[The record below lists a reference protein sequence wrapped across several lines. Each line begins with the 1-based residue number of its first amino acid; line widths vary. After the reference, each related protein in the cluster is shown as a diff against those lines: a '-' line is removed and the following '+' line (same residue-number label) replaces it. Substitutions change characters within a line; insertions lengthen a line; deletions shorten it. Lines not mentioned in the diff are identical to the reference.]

1 MILPGPWETG
11 EQRIVISPP
20 QWGTLIEGAA
30 LSRQIREA
38 PLGSRLRD
46 WNLNPGLSQAH
57 TFSWGQATRMNY
69 QQTLAQKTVHAPQDR
84 GLHTDWAVAVSTLSR
99 SSSEW
104 WKTCQVILTSRDSG
118 SSRQQSL
125 LLPFLQNSKDL
136 TPWFWNLFSFLC
148 SFLQKSHSVEKHGKP
163 SNLLP

>member
-1 MILPGPWETG
+1 MILPGPWETRK
-11 EQRIVISPP
+11 QRIVISPP

-69 QQTLAQKTVHAPQDR
+69 QQTLAQKTVHAPRVHKTEACTQTELWQSVHCQ
-84 GLHTDWAVAVSTLSR
+84 GLVQSDGRLAKSSWQAEIPGAPDNSRCFCLSCRIQRTYTLVLKLIFLSLFLSAEEPR
-99 SSSEW
+99 CG
-104 WKTCQVILTSRDSG
+104 KTWQA
-118 SSRQQSL
+118 
-125 LLPFLQNSKDL
+125 F
-136 TPWFWNLFSFLC
+136 
-148 SFLQKSHSVEKHGKP
+148 
-163 SNLLP
+163 